1 MPGVEVGP
9 GSESRAD
16 AQGFP
21 GNLGEPPVTLQAQPE
36 DKEYRQNKSPGDRKA
51 VALPGEP
58 GNGDT
63 NRAAEQGIERRARS
77 EAVEGSGG
85 QS

>member
-9 GSESRAD
+9 GSENRAD
-16 AQGFP
+16 AQGFH
-21 GNLGEPPVTLQAQPE
+21 GNLGEPPVTLQVEPE
-36 DKEYRQNKSPGDRKA
+36 DREYRQNKSPGDRKA
-51 VALPGEP
+51 VALLDEP
-58 GNGDT
+58 GSGDT
-63 NRAAEQGIERRARS
+63 KRAAEQGIERRARS

>member
-21 GNLGEPPVTLQAQPE
+21 GNLGEPPVTLQVEPE
-36 DKEYRQNKSPGDRKA
+36 DKEYRHNKRPGDRKA
-51 VALPGEP
+51 VALLAEP

-63 NRAAEQGIERRARS
+63 NGAARQGIERRVKS